1 MIAAAG
7 FNGVVRFDGRYVTIE
22 RSGLMARLSVGV
34 GEKRIALSSIQA
46 IQFKKPTPFVLGYI
60 EFTIPGGIEVN
71 SRFTSASRRTA
82 ESENA
87 VTLERRHVRDMLA
100 LRQAIDDALVAPT
113 PSPPATSNP
122 IPPPPPH
129 VPAGWYPNPDRNGSL
144 RYWDGQMWTTH
155 TAPAG

>member
-7 FNGVVRFDGRYVTIE
+7 FNGVVHFDGRYVTIE

-71 SRFTSASRRTA
+71 SHFTSASRRA
-82 ESENA
+82 GESENA
-87 VTLERRHVRDMLA
+87 VTLERKHVRAMLA
-100 LRQAIDDALVAPT
+100 LRQAVDDALVAPT
-113 PSPPATSNP
+113 PPPPVTSHP
-122 IPPPPPH
+122 RVPPPPL
-129 VPAGWYPNPDRNGSL
+129 VPAGWYPDPDRNKTL
-144 RYWDGQMWTTH
+144 RYWDGNAWTPH
-155 TAPAG
+155 TAPSG

>member
-71 SRFTSASRRTA
+71 SRFTSASRRA
-82 ESENA
+82 GESENA
-87 VTLERRHVRDMLA
+87 VTLERKHVRAMLE
-100 LRQAIDDALVAPT
+100 LRQAVDDALVAPT
-113 PSPPATSNP
+113 PPPPATSHSTV
-122 IPPPPPH
+122 PPPPL
-129 VPAGWYPNPDRNGSL
+129 VPAGWYPDPDRNKIL
-144 RYWDGQMWTTH
+144 RYWDGNAWTPH